1 VSYCAPWIIFD
12 NKADANFMVASNSSD
27 EIDNYDDDDDND
39 DNDENDDDED
49 EIDVE
54 DNNLEE

>member
-1 VSYCAPWIIFD
+1 MSYCAPWIIFD
-12 NKADANFMVASNSSD
+12 NKADANFMVASDSPD
-27 EIDNYDDDDDND
+27 EIDNYDDDD

>member
-1 VSYCAPWIIFD
+1 VYYCAPWIIFN
-12 NKADANFMVASNSSD
+12 NKADANFMVASYSSD
-27 EIDNYDDDDDND
+27 EIDNDDDDND
-39 DNDENDDDED
+39 EDEDDDED